1 MRENNSLKIKKRRIT
16 FGRTK
21 GQGVVEYAGA
31 LVVASVLISSF
42 FTIFNPDS
50 LPDLLEY
57 IYDTTETN
65 FRTYMPG

>member
-1 MRENNSLKIKKRRIT
+1 MRENNSLKIKKRHMG
-16 FGRTK
+16 FNRTQ

-31 LVVASVLISSF
+31 LVIASVLISSF

-50 LPDLLEY
+50 LPDLLAY

-65 FRTYMPG
+65 FRASMPG